1 MDPNTAHQRL
11 VLSEDG
17 KEVRDGGQNQEVADS
32 PERFDLFGSVLGI
45 NCLTSGRSYWEMEV
59 GNKTGWDLGVVRGG
73 ANRKGKLAVSPD
85 EGYWVLVH
93 YEEEKYAAMTEP
105 PVRLFIENKPRRVG
119 VFVDYEEGLVSFYD
133 VKTQSHIY
141 TFKGCAFKDDL
152 YPYFSPHMVQDGKN
166 TEALVIFSEGN
177 EMDEVW
183 KEFCAICVN

>member
-1 MDPNTAHQRL
+1 MDVKLDPNTAHQRL

-17 KEVRDGGQNQEVADS
+17 KEVRDAGLDQEVADS

-45 NCLTSGRSYWEMEV
+45 NCLTSGRSYWEMDV
-59 GNKTGWDLGVVRGG
+59 GNKTGWDLGVVRGR
-73 ANRKGKLAVSPD
+73 ANRKGKLTLRPD

-105 PVRLFIENKPRRVG
+105 PVVFFLKKKPKRVG

-133 VKTQSHIY
+133 VKIQSHIF
-141 TFKGCAFKDDL
+141 TFKGCAFEDDL

-166 TEALVIFSEGN
+166 AEPLVIFSEGN
-177 EMDEVW
+177 
-183 KEFCAICVN
+183 